1 MILVCNAVSPRKRG
15 FTILEIMISMAIF
28 MMVMA
33 SVYAVWS
40 SILRGSEAGLK
51 AAANAQ
57 RSRVAMRTL
66 HDALLTT
73 VSHPEN
79 LKHYTFLAESSGDF
93 ADIRFT
99 ARLPSSFPG
108 VGRYGGSI
116 VRRVRF
122 TVEPGASG
130 NNELVLYQQPL
141 LTPQDRDFNP
151 YRLVLSPDVSLF
163 TVEFFDA
170 LKAEYTRE
178 WKQTNSIPRL
188 VRVAIGMGKGNG
200 RSAREDI
207 AATTIAVPA
216 TRVGTELQR
225 NLPAPGRIQ

>member
-1 MILVCNAVSPRKRG
+1 M
-15 FTILEIMISMAIF
+15 
-28 MMVMA
+28 
-33 SVYAVWS
+33 
-40 SILRGSEAGLK
+40 
-51 AAANAQ
+51 
-57 RSRVAMRTL
+57 
-66 HDALLTT
+66 LTT
-73 VSHPEN
+73 VNHPEN
-79 LKHYTFLAESSGDF
+79 IRHYSFLAESGGDY

-130 NNELVLYQQPL
+130 NNELVFYQQPL
-141 LTPQDRDFNP
+141 LVPEDKDFTP

-163 TVEFFDA
+163 TVEFYDA
-170 LKAEYTRE
+170 LKAEYTKE
-178 WKQTNSIPRL
+178 WKTTNSIPRL
-188 VRVAIGMGKGNG
+188 VRVAIGMGRNSVGNTP
-200 RSAREDI
+200 ENL

-225 NLPAPGRIQ
+225 NLPNPGRIQ